1 MEQQQTKIASIEAV
15 RAIAIFCIIATHTA
29 PFLRTAASYDGWYY
43 LGHIVQQFNSFAVP
57 FFFIT
62 SGYFFSLG
70 IDKQGVQKQLKKQ
83 IPRLSLLLLIWIV
96 LNGLFWGQWIQEIVE
111 SGSLWPMLANL
122 LSVPAYA
129 MQRPDVF
136 WFWGTAV
143 PLWFLVSLIEGCLLL
158 SLLITL
164 RLSKNSILIIGT
176 TAYLFMLSSG
186 VYSDTLLGVG
196 FRITFPQ
203 RGIFIALFFIS
214 IGHFLAHST
223 TNINGLKLLLGSV
236 VLMFIESALIS
247 AHNNQLFS
255 EHPYLLS
262 TPFFAI
268 AAFLFATQNPTFGE
282 NSLLFKMGTIS
293 LGIYVVHPPVIGA
306 LDYLADS
313 INHPPI
319 WELAYPFITLLIS
332 TIIVLAL
339 QKIPYLRK
347 AVS

>member
-1 MEQQQTKIASIEAV
+1 MKQQTKIASIEAV

-43 LGHIVQQFNSFAVP
+43 LGHIIQQLNSFAVP

-70 IDKQGVQKQLKKQ
+70 IGKYGLQEQLKRY
-83 IPRLSLLLLIWIV
+83 IPRIMLLLLIWV
-96 LNGLFWGQWIQEIVE
+96 LLNGLFWGQWLQEVIE
-111 SGSLWPMLANL
+111 SGSLRPMLANL

-136 WFWGTAV
+136 FFWGTAV

-158 SLLITL
+158 SLLVAL
-164 RLSKNSILIIGT
+164 KLNKNSILVIGAA
-176 TAYLFMLSSG
+176 AYLFMLSVS
-186 VYSDTLLGVG
+186 VYSETLLGAG

-214 IGHFLAHST
+214 IGHFFAHST
-223 TNINGLKLLLGSV
+223 FKISGLKLLLWATP
-236 VLMFIESALIS
+236 LMFVESALIS
-247 AHNNQLFS
+247 AHNDQLFS
-255 EHPYLLS
+255 EHPYLLT
-262 TPFFAI
+262 TPIVAA
-268 AAFLFATQNPTFGE
+268 AAFLFATQNPAFGG
-282 NSLLFKMGTIS
+282 NGLLYRIGIIS

-306 LDYLADS
+306 LDYLADQ

-319 WELAYPFITLLIS
+319 WELAYPFITLLVS
-332 TIIVLAL
+332 TAIVLPL